1 MSDTTFSVHTI
12 IIGGGFAG
20 LCAAARLADQGHSVA
35 LFEASQQLG
44 GRARTRVIE
53 GHAFN
58 LGPHALYAGGR
69 AQALLKDLDL
79 SPPGGAA
86 KTAGGYAFLGERNH
100 TLPTGFASLL
110 TTGLLSVPGKFA
122 AARFMARAGQIKP
135 QSLKGQ
141 TVAQWLTSL
150 NLGPEAQALA
160 EAFIRLSTYVHAP
173 QQLCA
178 ALALEQLQLGLSTG
192 VRYLD
197 GGWQPMV
204 DSLAKYAQSHG
215 AQLQVGAKVRTLH
228 RSDSGYR
235 AEVEGH
241 HDVQAAN
248 IIIATPPKP
257 AAALLGCLS
266 GSTSWAQQLQPVKA
280 SCLDVAL
287 RALPRPTATFGL
299 GIDRG
304 TYASVHSAAADLGPG
319 AVVHVAQ
326 YLGPQE
332 APASRAELEA
342 LLNRLQPGF
351 RDQALHIEYH
361 PQMIVSHALPR
372 PDGQDARPGPQGT
385 GLAGVYLAGEWVR
398 SEGWLLDA
406 AAASAEA
413 AVAAI
418 VSTAHA
424 ERAA

>member
-1 MSDTTFSVHTI
+1 MSDSTSSVHTL

-20 LCAAARLADQGHSVA
+20 LCAAARLAKQGHAVA

-69 AQALLKDLDL
+69 AQALLNDLDL
-79 SPPGGAA
+79 NPPGGAP
-86 KTAGGYAFLGERNH
+86 KTAGGYAFLAQKNH

-150 NLGPEAQALA
+150 NLGPEAQSLA

-178 ALALEQLQLGLSTG
+178 ALALKQLQLGLSTG

-204 DSLAKYAQSHG
+204 DSLAKYAQDRG

-228 RSDSGYR
+228 KTTPGYR

-241 HDVQAAN
+241 DDVQAQN

-257 AAALLGCLS
+257 AAALLGGLS
-266 GSTSWAQQLQPVKA
+266 GSTSWAQQLQPIKA

-287 RALPRPTATFGL
+287 RELPRPTATFGL
-299 GIDRG
+299 GIDRA

-332 APASRAELEA
+332 APASRTELEA

-351 RDQALHIEYH
+351 RDQALHMEYH

-372 PDGQDARPGPQGT
+372 PDGQDVRPGPQGT

-418 VSTAHA
+418 VCTNQA